1 MPYETLLALASLE
14 SLFLLY
20 VTHDNNLKNEAV
32 VTIRQRF
39 YKYLMLLAMFAILFE
54 IIEPIAFERG
64 MSTLLFISWKS
75 HWIFTSCFFFATY
88 YYERMLLHDDIP
100 DRLID
105 VFWNSKKFEEKN
117 LYSIIAVIILIIC
130 LLFVNPPNFNSY
142 FEFTPLSE
150 LWYLGLASV
159 YIIVFRTKL
168 YYKHIKLNDLPMR
181 KKVSFMFTYI
191 ALVITCLFQIML
203 PYLALFGIGMLLVL
217 LLLYYLNENV
227 AINLVN
233 DLMIVKANIE
243 KSSNAKLD
251 FLFNMSHDI
260 RSPMNAIVE
269 LSRSLQSIDDF
280 NPNDVKDDIK
290 NIKYSCNNL
299 VNIVNNILDVNK
311 ISTGSEDLQL
321 KEYNMN
327 ELLAD
332 LPNVIR
338 TRIGEKPITLDFE
351 IDQNIASKLYGDTT
365 KLYRVIMNI
374 LTNSVKYTEVGKIR
388 MIMKGNIINGVQ
400 YLSIK
405 IADTG
410 YGIKKDD
417 FDKMFTKFNRLNDA
431 TENSIEGTGLGLVI
445 TKKYVDGMGGKIW
458 FESVYNGGTI
468 FYIELPQKIIDP
480 KPLKD
485 VMLVEK
491 NDSIQLVDLTGIRAL
506 IVDDDELNIRITK
519 KLLEKYNISVDSCDL
534 GQSCINKMK
543 SGEHYD
549 IILLD
554 DILSDISGV
563 EVVQTIKMLT
573 DYYIPPVVAY
583 TANVMNGMS
592 EKYKADGFDEYLPK
606 PLDVHQLDLI
616 IKKYC
621 KK

>member
-54 IIEPIAFERG
+54 IIEPIAFEHG
-64 MSTLLFISWKS
+64 LSTLLFISWKS
-75 HWIFTSCFFFATY
+75 HWIFTSFFFFATY

-417 FDKMFTKFNRLNDA
+417 FDKMFTKFNRLIDA
-431 TENSIEGTGLGLVI
+431 SENSIEGTGLGLVI

-592 EKYKADGFDEYLPK
+592 DKYKAAGFDEYLPK